1 MSMQCLC
8 IRFIDSNFS
17 MRASSRGKYPFAYLS
32 DLVVVFYLFL
42 NEGHGSVKIL
52 RILQCSCPKK
62 VVMIS
67 SNETC

>member
-8 IRFIDSNFS
+8 IRFIDSSLS
-17 MRASSRGKYPFAYLS
+17 MRGSSRGKYPFAYLS
-32 DLVVVFYLFL
+32 DLVVFCLFL
-42 NEGHGSVKIL
+42 NEGYGSVKIL

>member
-17 MRASSRGKYPFAYLS
+17 MGASGRGKYPFAYLS
-32 DLVVVFYLFL
+32 YLVVFYLFL
-42 NEGHGSVKIL
+42 NEGHGSVKIY